1 VATLSL
7 RPVTEHDGELLRA
20 IYASSRERE
29 FSQVPWSEEQKR
41 QFLETQFC
49 AQAQYYANYP
59 NTTFSIIL
67 CDGLPAGRLYV
78 ARWEQEHR
86 LIDIAL
92 LPEFRGQRIGMH
104 FLQQL
109 QAEAASVGKP
119 LTLHVETFNPAR
131 QWYERHG
138 FVLVEDKGV
147 HLFYRWKSVKQ

>member
-7 RPVTEHDGELLRA
+7 RLVTEDDGELLRA

-29 FSQVPWSEEQKR
+29 FAQVPWSDDQKR
-41 QFLETQFC
+41 QFLEAQFG

-67 CDGLPAGRLYV
+67 CDGQPAGRLYV

-92 LPEFRGQRIGMH
+92 LPEFRGRGIGTYFMR
-104 FLQQL
+104 QL

-119 LTLHVETFNPAR
+119 LTLHVEVFNPAR
-131 QWYERHG
+131 QWYERLG
-138 FVLVEDKGV
+138 FVLVEDKGL
-147 HLFYRWKSVKQ
+147 HLFYRWISAKQ